1 MSQER
6 GRDPIVSTGRG
17 GAGNLV
23 RESSVGPDSGISDE
37 RGREFS
43 PRPVE
48 RAIHAGRGGAGNIR
62 SPSRDP
68 KRDAISEAQE
78 DALQEKLIAERRGRE
93 MDKPFSS
100 GRGGAGNI
108 SDSRSRSRSA
118 VRGGAAGASDRGVR
132 DESRSR
138 SRMRD
143 SLGPVHS
150 GRGGY
155 GNIVEEGH
163 EENPSKRVQE
173 ALYEKAVKAK
183 YDEEE
188 GHHQ

>member
-1 MSQER
+1 
-6 GRDPIVSTGRG
+6 
-17 GAGNLV
+17 
-23 RESSVGPDSGISDE
+23 
-37 RGREFS
+37 
-43 PRPVE
+43 
-48 RAIHAGRGGAGNIR
+48 
-62 SPSRDP
+62 
-68 KRDAISEAQE
+68 
-78 DALQEKLIAERRGRE
+78 

-118 VRGGAAGASDRGVR
+118 VRGGAAGAASDRGAR

-143 SLGPVHS
+143 SIGPVHS

-155 GNIVEEGH
+155 GNILEEGH
-163 EENPSKRVQE
+163 EEDPSKRVQE

-183 YDEEE
+183 YDEEDS
-188 GHHQ
+188 HHQ